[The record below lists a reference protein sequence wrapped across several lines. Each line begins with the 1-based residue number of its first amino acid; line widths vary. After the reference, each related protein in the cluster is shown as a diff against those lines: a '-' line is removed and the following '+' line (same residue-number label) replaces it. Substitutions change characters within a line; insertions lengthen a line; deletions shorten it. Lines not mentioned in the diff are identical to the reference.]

1 TKLLTTHHTLIEISP
16 HPVLTPALTD
26 TAHTHTTDPT
36 HICITHT
43 LHRDHDDHHTFHTA
57 LAHLHTHHHT
67 ITWPTTT
74 GRSGP
79 RKRPKLPTYA
89 FQRRSYWLTPAR
101 TAAGSAAA
109 VGQTAASHP
118 LLGAVLDLP
127 DERATVFTGRISLAT
142 HPWLADHAVHETTL
156 LPATAITDL
165 ALYAGAHLGCPHI
178 DDLTLHAPVVLSDDA
193 SLDLCLLVTEPDST
207 GRRELTVHTRSTD
220 QDAQDDHHDQDDQ
233 DDQDEWTHHATATL
247 TPHTPEKTDPDTT
260 TAPTAWPPYE
270 ATALDT
276 HTLYDDLATHGY
288 HYGPHFQGL
297 TAAWHHDNHIYAEV
311 TLPTDTTQPTDTHR
325 HTIHPALLDA
335 ALHPLALHPDQTT
348 TTHTGIPH
356 TLEGITLHTPTP
368 DTPTTLRVR
377 LT

>member
-1 TKLLTTHHTLIEISP
+1 AGDTHAIDELLTHCTHQNIHARKIPVTYASHSHHIDTLHHHLTHTLKDIHPQPAHTPFHSTVTTNPTNTQTLTADYWFNNLRQPVQLETTITKLLTTHHTLIEISP

-276 HTLYDDLATHGY
+276 HTL
-288 HYGPHFQGL
+288 
-297 TAAWHHDNHIYAEV
+297 
-311 TLPTDTTQPTDTHR
+311 
-325 HTIHPALLDA
+325 
-335 ALHPLALHPDQTT
+335 
-348 TTHTGIPH
+348 
-356 TLEGITLHTPTP
+356 
-368 DTPTTLRVR
+368 
-377 LT
+377 